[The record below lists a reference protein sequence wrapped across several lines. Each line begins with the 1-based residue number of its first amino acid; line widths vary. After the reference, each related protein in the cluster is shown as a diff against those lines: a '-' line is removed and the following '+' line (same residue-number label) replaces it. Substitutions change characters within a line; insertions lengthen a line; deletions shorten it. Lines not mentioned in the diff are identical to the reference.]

1 MAKTLTLTKKNVLKP
16 CPFCGGE
23 AVLSDEVDIES
34 QDVFHMFTCN
44 KCGAGVVF
52 SEIFEDGTAGDIEKG
67 DAIKAWNRRV
77 EFEHMS
83 KREALLKESEVE
95 K

>member
-1 MAKTLTLTKKNVLKP
+1 MRIEIREFGWLKLKP

-67 DAIKAWNRRV
+67 DAIKAWNRRPEPRLV
-77 EFEHMS
+77 NENEF
-83 KREALLKESEVE
+83 
-95 K
+95 